1 MQLLRQLIWLL
12 LVAGCASPSLTLINE
27 RGDTVRC
34 AASGSWQGAF
44 IATSMVSS
52 CLDDY
57 QKFGFI
63 LAPQI
68 FVGMRLSDWRYSPTL
83 VTEVAPLSPASEG
96 KILVGDRIVS
106 IDGYPISAGWDVIR
120 ILALKKQNDTI
131 RVVAERDGL
140 LIQKTILLSQRSKS

>member
-1 MQLLRQLIWLL
+1 MQILKQLIWLFL
-12 LVAGCASPSLTLINE
+12 LAGCASPSLHLINE

-44 IATSMVSS
+44 IASSMVGS

-68 FVGMRLSDWRYSPTL
+68 FVGMRLSDWRYSPAL
-83 VTEVAPLSPASEG
+83 VTEVAPSSPASEG
-96 KILVGDRIVS
+96 KISVGDRIVS
-106 IDGYPISAGWDVIR
+106 LDGHPISAGWDVIR
-120 ILALKKQNDTI
+120 ILALKKQGDTI
-131 RVVAERDGL
+131 RVVTESDGL
-140 LIQKTILLSQRSKS
+140 VIQKTILLSQRSKR